1 MKKWY
6 LHNLNTNVEFRRKG
20 IDYTFGDEVNYGG
33 ILIKEVR
40 GLFGEKLLHTQSKF
54 IYELVNVLN
63 PIEVSKYNSIV
74 FLKMIE
80 EEEKLRFE
88 KNKNLT

>member
-40 GLFGEKLLHTQSKF
+40 D
-54 IYELVNVLN
+54 
-63 PIEVSKYNSIV
+63 
-74 FLKMIE
+74 FL
-80 EEEKLRFE
+80 E
-88 KNKNLT
+88 KNYYIRNLNLFMSW